1 MSNVRQYVGARYV
14 FKIYENSVDQNSA
27 EWEAN
32 TTYEPLTIVTYNNSS
47 YASKKDVPATVGD
60 PANNPQYWV
69 ITGAYNGQIASLQN
83 QIDVINNTSIPAL
96 QSQIDVLSVP
106 VDRTIVISDSYG
118 MNVAGNFIDKLRTY
132 DPTIIASAVGGSSFV
147 QSLDFP
153 EVKNFYRQLT
163 ETIIPFI
170 EANNIEKRSIKN
182 VLIAGGYNDGHYTN
196 TSAGIAAVRDQMA
209 IFVAKVKEEFPNA
222 RPLLAFL
229 GWQLHSEN
237 ATYSL
242 NDQIEGYNL
251 YKVYGATEGFAFIEN
266 TETIMFQRGMID
278 PADPFHPTAAAGSQI
293 AAHLFNALNFGADSV
308 YSRYNN
314 FSSNILTAETGI
326 SIIPGQGRLTCQQ
339 CNRSIRIHGIDYNN
353 IMAFEFTDTFNM
365 TNGGA
370 YDLAEFEETYGCF
383 NMIYKMVP
391 ASVYIIYEGNTQ
403 TKSCLMNMGI
413 RDRKLFIQNPY
424 LGAFNNVSK
433 IIVQNFDIEFD
444 PYYDSVSW

>member
-1 MSNVRQYVGARYV
+1 MANVRQYVGARYV
-14 FKIYENSVDQNSA
+14 FKVYENSVNPNSA

-69 ITGAYNGQIASLQN
+69 ITGAYNGQIASLQS

-106 VDRTIVISDSYG
+106 DNRTIVISDSYG
-118 MNVAGNFIDKLRTY
+118 MNVTGNFIDRLREF

-163 ETIIPFI
+163 ETIIPYI

-182 VLIAGGYNDGHYTN
+182 VLIAGGYNDAHYSSTA
-196 TSAGIAAVRDQMA
+196 AGIAAVREQMR

-229 GWQLHSEN
+229 GWQLHREN
-237 ATYSL
+237 ATYPLS
-242 NDQIEGYNL
+242 DQIGGYDL
-251 YKVYGATEGFAFIEN
+251 YKVYGATEGFAYIEN
-266 TETIMFQRGMID
+266 TETILFQRGMID
-278 PADPFHPTAAAGSQI
+278 PADPFHPTAQGGSQI

-314 FSSNILTAETGI
+314 YSSNILTAETGI

-339 CNRSIRIHGIDYNN
+339 CNRRIRIHGIDYANV
-353 IMAFEFTDTFNM
+353 MAFEFTDTFNM
-365 TNGGA
+365 SNGGA

-391 ASVYIIYEGNTQ
+391 VPVYLIYDGTSS
-403 TKSCLMNMGI
+403 TKACVMNLGI
-413 RDRKLFIQNPY
+413 KDRKLFIQNPY
-424 LGAFNNVSK
+424 NGAFNNVTK
-433 IIVQNFDIEFD
+433 LFIQNFDIEFD
-444 PYYDSVSW
+444 PYYDSAAW